1 MDGTATRYLYL
12 ARHAEASP
20 DGGAEAGV
28 DVDAVGEAVGEA
40 DGGGLT
46 PNGRRQADLLG
57 RRLRGLPIR
66 LLHHGPLPRAAQTA
80 QLVAAHLDGVTPQ
93 VAQAA
98 GDYLPY
104 LPRRDELPPE
114 SAESLM
120 RFLARPTVE
129 QHRPE
134 LAREAVSRF
143 TGPVPG
149 DQERHELLIT
159 HGFLIG
165 WLIRHA
171 LDAPGWRW
179 LGLDHTNAALTVLRY
194 TPGLPPAL
202 VTYNDT
208 AHLPGTPP
216 QRPGGL
222 TVRRERIRR
231 SGGLWFRLVELT
243 ARQGGRE

>member
-1 MDGTATRYLYL
+1 VDGTATRYLYL

-20 DGGAEAGV
+20 DGGAEGGV
-28 DVDAVGEAVGEA
+28 DVEADVEA

-46 PNGRRQADLLG
+46 PNGRSQADLLG

-165 WLIRHA
+165 WLVRHA

-179 LGLDHTNAALTVLRY
+179 IGLDHTNAALTILRY

-208 AHLPGTPP
+208 AHLPDTP
-216 QRPGGL
+216 RGGL
-222 TVRRERIRR
+222 V
-231 SGGLWFRLVELT
+231 V
-243 ARQGGRE
+243 